1 MRWKLPPTEPA
12 CLRPEDFHR
21 IEFRWEFIFASFKRK
36 YIFYRISSPQVKPI
50 IHKNLQMHIKPTSQ
64 AINKLCAGLLL
75 LLANVRKWLYRGTFD
90 GIKSHC
96 VSRSSHN
103 CVWHEKM
110 AIGSSAD
117 LWVHL
122 MKTCTIYVSN
132 EACLGRYAIIFMIVL
147 FSFNTHCN
155 SRFPQWWFS
164 LNYHYILMKVQD
176 GVQGMARTWFW
187 TRLFYVLW

>member
-1 MRWKLPPTEPA
+1 
-12 CLRPEDFHR
+12 
-21 IEFRWEFIFASFKRK
+21 
-36 YIFYRISSPQVKPI
+36 
-50 IHKNLQMHIKPTSQ
+50 
-64 AINKLCAGLLL
+64 
-75 LLANVRKWLYRGTFD
+75 
-90 GIKSHC
+90 
-96 VSRSSHN
+96 
-103 CVWHEKM
+103 M

-122 MKTCTIYVSN
+122 MKTCPIYVSN
-132 EACLGRYAIIFMIVL
+132 EACLGRYAIIFMIIL

-187 TRLFYVLW
+187 TRLFMYYDNNTYCNSSICSFLTKNKQEIFQNVLLIVTKQYHKCTVFKPSFLLGDLWCVVLHSSELWLVVLCSKLVVLFHAIKLNILWEENA